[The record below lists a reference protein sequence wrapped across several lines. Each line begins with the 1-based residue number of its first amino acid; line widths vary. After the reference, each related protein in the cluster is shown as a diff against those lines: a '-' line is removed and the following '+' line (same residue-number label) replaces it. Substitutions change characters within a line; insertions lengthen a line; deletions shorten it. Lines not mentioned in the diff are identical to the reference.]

1 MTSLFDACQLG
12 PYRLEHRVV
21 MAPLTRMR
29 SFHEANPTAL
39 MAEHYGQRASK
50 GGLLISE
57 ATVISP
63 FGFPHHQVP
72 AVYTPSQIENWR
84 ETTDAVHAK
93 GGLIYLQL
101 WHGGRASHPKLQP
114 GERPPPAPS
123 AITPEGAGSRLP
135 DSTQVPFEQPRAM
148 TIDEVRSTVVDY
160 VTATRNAMDAGFDGV
175 EVHSANGYLPD
186 QFLQDGSN
194 HRTDA
199 YGGPIENRARF
210 LIEIVDACAEVI
222 GIDKMGVRISPQNP
236 FNGVSDSDPETT
248 FGYVAREM
256 DARKLGYLHVI
267 EPRVRGNVD
276 HEVGAAPVAARTLR
290 SEFSGTLMA
299 AGGFTRDTGNAL
311 IAEGGADLVAYG
323 RHFISNPDLPERFRQ
338 NIELTAY
345 DRSTFYGGDETGYTS
360 YPAAT

>member
-1 MTSLFDACQLG
+1 MRAFD
-12 PYRLEHRVV
+12 
-21 MAPLTRMR
+21 
-29 SFHEANPTAL
+29 EANPTEL
-39 MAEHYGQRASK
+39 MAKYYEQRASR

-63 FGFPHHQVP
+63 SGFPHHNVP
-72 AVYTPSQIENWR
+72 AVYTPSQIRQWR
-84 ETTDAVHAK
+84 ATTDAVHAK

-101 WHGGRASHPKLQP
+101 WHGGRTSHPKLQP
-114 GERPPPAPS
+114 GEQAPPAPS
-123 AITPEGAGSRLP
+123 AITPKGAGSRLP
-135 DSTQVPFEQPRAM
+135 DGTQVPCEQPRAM
-148 TIDEVRSTVVDY
+148 DLAEVRSTIADY
-160 VTATRNAMDAGFDGV
+160 ATATRNAMDAGFDGV

-199 YGGPIENRARF
+199 YGGSVENRARF
-210 LIEIVDACAEVI
+210 VIEIVEACADVI
-222 GIDKMGVRISPQNP
+222 GMDRVGVRISPQNP
-236 FNGVSDSDPETT
+236 FNGVSDSDPAAT

-256 DARKLGYLHVI
+256 NSRKLGYLHVI

-290 SEFSGTLMA
+290 SEFSGPLMA
-299 AGGFTRDTGNAL
+299 AGGFTRDSGNAL

-323 RHFISNPDLPERFRQ
+323 RDFISNPDLPERFRQ
-338 NIELTAY
+338 NLELTPY
-345 DRSTFYGGDETGYTS
+345 DRSTFYGGDETGYTT